1 MTQRGCSVTLV
12 GMAPR
17 YAFRD
22 DLLPISL
29 LEARETLQAADVDG
43 IFAHY
48 RALCR
53 QQVRFV
59 AISDVRAATKLP
71 DAATC
76 RRFGEAADQLSEEL
90 HSWSLGGAVVLESA
104 LIRGALTAIEWI
116 YHPRRPTTYFYD
128 LHGAVTWAMERL
140 ERGGVPI
147 SPAIRE
153 FAREQARR

>member
-1 MTQRGCSVTLV
+1 
-12 GMAPR
+12 MAPR
-17 YAFRD
+17 YEFRE

-29 LEARETLQAADVDG
+29 LNTRETLQAADVDG

-48 RALCR
+48 RGLCR
-53 QQVRFV
+53 QSMRFV

-76 RRFGEAADQLSEEL
+76 RRFGEAADQLQEEL
-90 HSWSLGGAVVLESA
+90 NAWSLGGAVVIESA

-116 YHPRRPTTYFYD
+116 YHPRRPMAYFYD
-128 LHGAVTWAMERL
+128 LNGAVTWAIQKL
-140 ERGGVPI
+140 ETGGVPI

-153 FAREQARR
+153 FARQHAGR